1 MDGKTVPVDIFR
13 HEKIRDMKIKI
24 RDMKIKIRDKLGNNP
39 DEQKLIFQG
48 AILLDD
54 KTVDEFGLSDNSV
67 INVIARL
74 R

>member
-1 MDGKTVPVDIFR
+1 MQIYVKTLDGKSVSMDIFR

-24 RDMKIKIRDKLGNNP
+24 QEKLGIDP
-39 DEQKLIFQG
+39 DEQNLIFQE
-48 AILLDD
+48 AILHDD

>member
-24 RDMKIKIRDKLGNNP
+24 QEKLGIDP

-48 AILLDD
+48 AILHDD